1 MNALGGGTPETSSHA
16 GHGSQQLE
24 KAKGRKSFFP
34 PLLNLAL
41 TSRVMPMI
49 PINDFSNSLVFCAGR
64 RLQKRENPQRAGFLI
79 TAIMTGLMLMN
90 HETAA
95 QQAARTS
102 RDSELTCN
110 INGIPP
116 QERARY
122 GRLVEALRHAI
133 KERHELPAGY
143 AFQMD
148 TRQIDTT
155 QLVQWI
161 ELERLC
167 CPFFGFQVLWERQNG
182 AVWLHLTGPEGVK
195 DFILDE
201 FGLR

>member
-1 MNALGGGTPETSSHA
+1 
-16 GHGSQQLE
+16 
-24 KAKGRKSFFP
+24 
-34 PLLNLAL
+34 
-41 TSRVMPMI
+41 
-49 PINDFSNSLVFCAGR
+49 
-64 RLQKRENPQRAGFLI
+64 
-79 TAIMTGLMLMN
+79 MN

-95 QQAARTS
+95 QQAAGTTE
-102 RDSELTCN
+102 SELTCN

-133 KERHELPAGY
+133 KERRELPDGH

-148 TRQIDTT
+148 TTQIDTT
-155 QLVQWI
+155 QLVEWI

-167 CPFFGFQVLWERQNG
+167 CPFFGFQVHWERQNG

-195 DFILDE
+195 GFIPDE